1 MLLSRVNIAD
11 SAGFVKNQPGHW
23 KIQQVSNTWTH
34 YSASQ
39 GYILSDIKR
48 LVLDVLK
55 PHNPS
60 IIEISQKLADLKGV
74 SGVNCTLDEVDQE
87 TESIKITME
96 GHAIDYESVKS
107 AIRSFGAVIH
117 SVDNVVAGKKLVDEV
132 RTPQD

>member
-1 MLLSRVNIAD
+1 M
-11 SAGFVKNQPGHW
+11 
-23 KIQQVSNTWTH
+23 
-34 YSASQ
+34 
-39 GYILSDIKR
+39 SDIKR
-48 LVLDVLK
+48 IVLDVLK

-60 IIEISQKLADLKGV
+60 IIEITRKLADLKGV

-96 GHAIDYESVKS
+96 GHSIDFEAVRDAI
-107 AIRSFGAVIH
+107 AGFGAVIH

>member
-1 MLLSRVNIAD
+1 M
-11 SAGFVKNQPGHW
+11 
-23 KIQQVSNTWTH
+23 
-34 YSASQ
+34 
-39 GYILSDIKR
+39 SDIKR

-55 PHNPS
+55 PHTPS
-60 IIEISQKLADLKGV
+60 IIDITQKLADLKGV

-96 GHAIDYESVKS
+96 GHAIDFDAVRK
-107 AIRSFGAVIH
+107 AISGFGAVIH